1 MYEQL
6 VHPALQSPRSPLAVN
21 SYGYLIVR
29 WAKRRL
35 GIELSDWQAYSL
47 ERMLEYDASG
57 NLLARMTL
65 ISVGRQNGKSVIVR
79 AFIGWILDEGYKH
92 PAFKDWDL
100 ILLAAHD
107 ANQARIPYDYVRR
120 DLESYADVSGW
131 GHTARRKGIERSRAT
146 MYGGIEH
153 HGVRVTVASRHA
165 GATRGVSAGMVAW
178 DEVLTQTDDSMF
190 SVLQPAIVAIR
201 NSQILM
207 TSTAGFADS
216 VVLRQQ
222 FDRLYRQS
230 TGAEQH
236 DPSFMGLWWRS
247 DDDDVGLDW
256 DQIRKANPSLD
267 DGRLSRQMIAGEFV
281 SLSRG
286 SWVRERLNRWHDERV
301 DAPFSMAAWGACRDP
316 NPLGSVEGKYTI
328 GVDVQST
335 WLEGSILVS
344 AMRKDGRVG
353 VEVHRHLVARPNVPL
368 SADDFIREIVS
379 IASKFQIENIVYSA
393 SSALTPALE
402 KLGVERGLPCIAV
415 PSTQMVMACHDF
427 AEAVTSHRV
436 AHDDPFLDSEVNS
449 AQRRFVGSD
458 GGWRWVITGKPAT
471 SVVASTIA
479 VAYADKAVAPLQ
491 VFI

>member
-1 MYEQL
+1 
-6 VHPALQSPRSPLAVN
+6 
-21 SYGYLIVR
+21 
-29 WAKRRL
+29 
-35 GIELSDWQAYSL
+35 
-47 ERMLEYDASG
+47 
-57 NLLARMTL
+57 
-65 ISVGRQNGKSVIVR
+65 
-79 AFIGWILDEGYKH
+79 
-92 PAFKDWDL
+92 
-100 ILLAAHD
+100 
-107 ANQARIPYDYVRR
+107 
-120 DLESYADVSGW
+120 
-131 GHTARRKGIERSRAT
+131 
-146 MYGGIEH
+146 
-153 HGVRVTVASRHA
+153 
-165 GATRGVSAGMVAW
+165 
-178 DEVLTQTDDSMF
+178 
-190 SVLQPAIVAIR
+190 
-201 NSQILM
+201 
-207 TSTAGFADS
+207 
-216 VVLRQQ
+216 
-222 FDRLYRQS
+222 
-230 TGAEQH
+230 
-236 DPSFMGLWWRS
+236 MGLWWRS